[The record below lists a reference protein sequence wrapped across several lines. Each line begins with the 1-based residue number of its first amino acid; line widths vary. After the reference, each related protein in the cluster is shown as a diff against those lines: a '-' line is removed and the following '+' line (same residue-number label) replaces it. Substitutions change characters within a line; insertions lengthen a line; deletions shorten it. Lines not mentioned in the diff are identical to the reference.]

1 MGKRK
6 KKQITKADI
15 NIILVMTAWD
25 ENGLITVVKGKLQSQ
40 EKHTTPLGAVTI
52 DLTCH
57 MKVDKT
63 CANREQKS
71 TTNTS

>member
-1 MGKRK
+1 
-6 KKQITKADI
+6 
-15 NIILVMTAWD
+15 MTAWD
-25 ENGLITVVKGKLQSQ
+25 ENGLITVVKGKLRSQ
-40 EKHTTPLGAVTI
+40 GKHTTPLGAVTI